1 MRVDEG
7 TRAMGSRGV
16 TAYLQAMLSTGALR
30 SVANGEAGAP
40 TMPHLLGTLRDRA
53 AGEKRPSSPG
63 ELVTRPL
70 HVTVVSPGSNVP
82 WPLRFLG
89 QVGHSVLVL
98 GTVSLVWFAASSM
111 MRRPYT
117 SGFGGTTMGIS
128 IAPLAEARAEAPS
141 SPATSFAPKEYM
153 KSELPEKSVKKFSDV
168 LGCDEAKQELKEV
181 VEYLKNPERFTAL
194 GGKLPKG
201 VLLEGPP
208 GNGKTLLAKAVAGE
222 AGVPFF
228 FRAGSEFDEMFV
240 GVGSRRVRALFAAAK
255 KKAPCIVF
263 IDEIDAVG
271 GSRKNF
277 ESSTGGSR
285 KTLNQL
291 LVEMDGFESND
302 GVIVI
307 AATNQPES
315 LDSALTRPGRF
326 DRHVHIPVP
335 DVKGRRAILSHYL
348 ADKPLTADVDVD
360 VLARGT
366 SGMSGAELSNLV
378 NTAAIQA
385 AVTGEE
391 RVSARLLD
399 WARDRVLMGQ
409 ERKSFFVSEP
419 NRRVTAYHEAG
430 HALVAL
436 RTPGAMAVHKATI
449 LPRGNTLGMVQ
460 MLPEEDTSST
470 TLRELRARID
480 VSMGGRVAEELVFG
494 ADSVTTGASNDLMQ
508 ATAVA
513 RRMVT
518 QYGMSE
524 LVGPICLAEQH
535 ASADTKRVVDA
546 EVLRMLRESEQ
557 RVRSM
562 LKELRPELDAVAK
575 ALLDNE
581 LLTADEIRTVLANLS
596 GGDGPGGG
604 SDVVPASR
612 AALVS
617 AAAAAAPEVATAGAA
632 ALPRSAN

>member
-1 MRVDEG
+1 MV
-7 TRAMGSRGV
+7 
-16 TAYLQAMLSTGALR
+16 
-30 SVANGEAGAP
+30 
-40 TMPHLLGTLRDRA
+40 
-53 AGEKRPSSPG
+53 
-63 ELVTRPL
+63 
-70 HVTVVSPGSNVP
+70 
-82 WPLRFLG
+82 FL
-89 QVGHSVLVL
+89 
-98 GTVSLVWFAASSM
+98 AASAVCFAGGSLL
-111 MRRPYT
+111 RRPFA
-117 SGFGGTTMGIS
+117 SGFASPLSVS
-128 IAPLAEARAEAPS
+128 IAPVTTEARAETPTS
-141 SPATSFAPKEYM
+141 SGTSFAPKEYV
-153 KSELPEKSVKKFSDV
+153 KAELPEKSVKKFSDV

-240 GVGSRRVRALFAAAK
+240 GVGSRRVRALFQAAK

-263 IDEIDAVG
+263 IDEIDAIG
-271 GSRKNF
+271 GSRKSYD
-277 ESSTGGSR
+277 SSGGGGR

-307 AATNQPES
+307 AATNSPET
-315 LDSALTRPGRF
+315 LDAALTRPGRF

-335 DVKGRRAILSHYL
+335 DVKGRRAILTHYL

-419 NRRVTAYHEAG
+419 NRRVTAFHEAG

-470 TLRELRARID
+470 TVRELRARID
-480 VSMGGRVAEELVFG
+480 VSMAGRLAEELVFG
-494 ADSVTTGASNDLMQ
+494 ADAVTTGASNDLMQ
-508 ATAVA
+508 ATSVA
-513 RRMVT
+513 RRMVMV
-518 QYGMSE
+518 YGMSDA
-524 LVGPICLAEQH
+524 VGPISLSDHQGSAE
-535 ASADTKRVVDA
+535 TKRVVDA
-546 EVLRMLRESEQ
+546 EVSRMLRESEQ
-557 RVRSM
+557 RVRAL
-562 LKELRPELDAVAK
+562 LKELRPELDAVAQS
-575 ALLDNE
+575 LLDNE
-581 LLTADEIRTVLANLS
+581 LLTADQIRDVLAKLKS
-596 GGDGPGGG
+596 GGEQGGEG
-604 SDVVPASR
+604 GVVVVVDEAAVPAE
-612 AALVS
+612 AVAVG
-617 AAAAAAPEVATAGAA
+617 AAAAVGAA
-632 ALPRSAN
+632 VPRSAAN